1 MYSPDSQAERAT
13 GDLWD
18 VLQLLVLRVPAGEA
32 GEAGGEE
39 GGQHI
44 GIRTGRNAL
53 VCTR

>member
-18 VLQLLVLRVPAGEA
+18 VLQLLVLRVPAGEG

-39 GGQHI
+39 GASTLGS
-44 GIRTGRNAL
+44 GRAGML
-53 VCTR
+53 